1 MPFSSRIPNFHNLSL
16 EEKRNKIVDLCNLSN
31 EEITLL
37 KGQGIKDETL
47 SYLIENMIG
56 RVVLPLGIATNFTVN
71 GRDYLVPMAVEESS
85 IVAAA
90 SHAAKIARKKGGFV
104 VEYTGSIAIGQIQIL
119 GIEDFK
125 TASSNILRNKDNLLE
140 LANSTNEIL
149 VNLGGGAKDIEIRE
163 VDGKLE
169 KYLVVHLIV
178 DVKDAMGA
186 NTVNTMLEKINSE
199 IENITSGK
207 VLLKIIS
214 NYAVRRLVK
223 VKAVF
228 DKEDLGGE
236 DIVDKILLAHDFA
249 EHDIYRCTTHNKG
262 IMNGITAVLLAT
274 GNDSRAVE
282 AGAHAFAVKEGRYK
296 SLSRFEKNKDGDLV
310 GYLEVP
316 TFVGILG
323 GAMNVN
329 PIYKL
334 SFKIMGISSAKEF
347 AEVLGAVGLAQN
359 LAALRALASEGIQKG
374 HMALHARNLAI
385 TAGAEGEKIDL
396 VARKMLKEGSISY
409 DRAKEIVDVL

>member
-1 MPFSSRIPNFHNLSL
+1 MPFSSRIPNFYNLSID
-16 EEKRNKIVDLCNLSN
+16 ERRAKIAEICNLSD
-31 EEITLL
+31 EESALL
-37 KGQGIKDETL
+37 EGRGINDETL
-47 SYLIENMIG
+47 NYMIENVIG
-56 RVVLPLGIATNFTVN
+56 KVILPLGIATNFVVN
-71 GRDYLVPMAVEESS
+71 GRDHLIPMAVEESS

-90 SHAAKIARKKGGFV
+90 SHAAKIARKKGGFGA
-104 VEYTGSIAIGQIQIL
+104 EYTGSIAIGQIQIIGL
-119 GIEDFK
+119 DDFK
-125 TASSNILRNKDNLLE
+125 EASSNILKNKAILLE
-140 LANSTNEIL
+140 LANKTNKIL
-149 VNLGGGAKDIEIRE
+149 MDLGGGAKDIETRE

-186 NTVNTMLEKINSE
+186 NAVNTMLEKIKSE
-199 IENITSGK
+199 IEKITSGE

-214 NYAVRRLVK
+214 NYAIRRLVK

-228 DKEDLGGE
+228 DKEELGGE
-236 DIVDKILLAHDFA
+236 DVVDKILMAYDFA

-282 AGAHAFAVKEGRYK
+282 AGAHAFAVKEGRYR

-323 GAMNVN
+323 GAINVN

-334 SFKIMGISSAKEF
+334 SLKIMGISSAKEF

-359 LAALRALASEGIQKG
+359 LAALRALSSEGIQKG
-374 HMALHARNLAI
+374 HMVLHARNIAI
-385 TAGAEGEKIDL
+385 TAGAKSENIERIAQQMIKEEKI
-396 VARKMLKEGSISY
+396 SF
-409 DRAKEIVDVL
+409 DRAKELL

>member
-37 KGQGIKDETL
+37 KGQGIRDETL
-47 SYLIENMIG
+47 SYMIENVIG
-56 RVVLPLGIATNFTVN
+56 RVVLPLGVATNFTVN
-71 GRDYLVPMAVEESS
+71 GRDHLVPMAVEESS

-90 SHAAKIARKKGGFV
+90 SHAAKIARKKGGFEA
-104 VEYTGSIAIGQIQIL
+104 EYTGSIAIGQIQIL

-125 TASSNILRNKDNLLE
+125 AASSNILMNKDNLLK
-140 LANSTNEIL
+140 LANSTNEKL
-149 VNLGGGAKDIEIRE
+149 VDLGGGAKDIEIRE
-163 VDGKLE
+163 VNGKIE

-186 NTVNTMLEKINSE
+186 NAVNTMLEKIKSE

-282 AGAHAFAVKEGRYK
+282 AGAHAFAVKEGRYR

-316 TFVGILG
+316 AFVGILG

-359 LAALRALASEGIQKG
+359 LAALRVLCSEGIQKG
-374 HMALHARNLAI
+374 HMNLHARNIAI
-385 TAGAEGEKIDL
+385 TAGAKGENIERIAQQMMKEEKI
-396 VARKMLKEGSISY
+396 SF
-409 DRAKEIVDVL
+409 DRAKELL

>member
-1 MPFSSRIPNFHNLSL
+1 MPFNSRIPNFYNLSL
-16 EEKRNKIVDLCNLSN
+16 EEKRNKVADLCNLTN
-31 EEITLL
+31 EEIALL

-47 SYLIENMIG
+47 SYMIENMIG

-71 GRDYLVPMAVEESS
+71 ERDHLVPMAVEESS

-104 VEYTGSIAIGQIQIL
+104 VEYTGSIAIGQIQIIGL
-119 GIEDFK
+119 DDFK
-125 TASSNILRNKDNLLE
+125 AASSNILKNKDILLE
-140 LANSTNEIL
+140 LANRTNKIL
-149 VNLGGGAKDIEIRE
+149 MDLGGGAKDIEIRE

-186 NTVNTMLEKINSE
+186 NAVNTMLEKIKFE
-199 IENITSGK
+199 IEKITSGE

-214 NYAVRRLVK
+214 NYAIRRLVK

-228 DKEDLGGE
+228 DKEELGGE
-236 DIVDKILLAHDFA
+236 DVVDKILLAYDFA

-282 AGAHAFAVKEGRYK
+282 AGAHAFAVKEGRYR

-347 AEVLGAVGLAQN
+347 SEVLGAVGLAQN
-359 LAALRALASEGIQKG
+359 LAALRALCSEGIQKG
-374 HMALHARNLAI
+374 HMSLHARNIAI
-385 TAGAEGEKIDL
+385 TAGAKGENIERIAQQMMKEEKI
-396 VARKMLKEGSISY
+396 SF
-409 DRAKEIVDVL
+409 DRAKELL

>member
-1 MPFSSRIPNFHNLSL
+1 M
-16 EEKRNKIVDLCNLSN
+16 
-31 EEITLL
+31 
-37 KGQGIKDETL
+37 
-47 SYLIENMIG
+47 
-56 RVVLPLGIATNFTVN
+56 
-71 GRDYLVPMAVEESS
+71 
-85 IVAAA
+85 
-90 SHAAKIARKKGGFV
+90 
-104 VEYTGSIAIGQIQIL
+104 
-119 GIEDFK
+119 
-125 TASSNILRNKDNLLE
+125 
-140 LANSTNEIL
+140 
-149 VNLGGGAKDIEIRE
+149 
-163 VDGKLE
+163 
-169 KYLVVHLIV
+169 
-178 DVKDAMGA
+178 
-186 NTVNTMLEKINSE
+186 
-199 IENITSGK
+199 
-207 VLLKIIS
+207 
-214 NYAVRRLVK
+214 VK

>member
-16 EEKRNKIVDLCNLSN
+16 EEKRNKIANLCNLTN
-31 EEITLL
+31 EEIALL
-37 KGQGIKDETL
+37 KGQGIRDETL
-47 SYLIENMIG
+47 SYMIENVIG

-71 GRDYLVPMAVEESS
+71 ERDHLVPMAVEESS

-104 VEYTGSIAIGQIQIL
+104 AEYTGSIAIGQIQIL

-125 TASSNILRNKDNLLE
+125 TASTNILRNKDNLLK
-140 LANSTNEIL
+140 LANSTNEKL
-149 VNLGGGAKDIEIRE
+149 VDLGGGAKDIEIRE

-186 NTVNTMLEKINSE
+186 NAVNTMLEKIKSE
-199 IENITSGK
+199 IENFTSGK

-249 EHDIYRCTTHNKG
+249 NHDIYRCTTHNKG

-282 AGAHAFAVKEGRYK
+282 AGAHAFAVKEGRYR

-359 LAALRALASEGIQKG
+359 LAALRALCSEGIQKG
-374 HMALHARNLAI
+374 HMSLHARNLAI
-385 TAGAEGEKIDL
+385 TAGAKGESIDKIAYKMIEEGK
-396 VARKMLKEGSISY
+396 ISY
-409 DRAKEIVDVL
+409 DRAKELL